1 MQGTIYVRPEALV
14 PGIGQNPLQ
23 AQIERVDFE
32 GSFALVHGRFDG
44 GTALTASVPSTRLA
58 DAPVPGSRAGFGFDA
73 GHAVVLGD
81 G

>member
-1 MQGTIYVRPEALV
+1 MVVVAVSVAAAVRTHHQHDV
-14 PGIGQNPLQ
+14 